1 MKPARDI
8 TIRRC
13 TLHVT
18 RQGGWSWGA
27 DAQTLTRRA
36 IERLP
41 ALLERRLGE
50 LVDTLP
56 DDLEIVQ
63 PLCLRAALRGQEWAE
78 LIGSGEPGEQM
89 RARLEAAID
98 AAMTQAL
105 PEARMGPAR
114 DAVSP
119 AADSPLAHDGEA
131 RVTSSVA
138 LATARSQPSTLW
150 KLLCQ
155 WRAERKLLAQLAAF
169 NEVVLRM
176 WLDRLI
182 EVAPGAAS
190 APSTIDDAVVAE
202 LWRDVCALPLLM
214 PSGAARWLARR
225 IIFTL
230 ELKTRWAP
238 SSTHSHELLATYCSD
253 DATSLVETPPAAASP
268 AEARGNAETA
278 TAADTALTSATASI
292 VAHTDPPADA
302 VFEVDVPC
310 ALPFL
315 LLTPL
320 ARSGYLATLAAA
332 LEAAK
337 AGSFAGGVAI
347 GLARKCLAAPQ
358 RGWLREPGALAAAA
372 AFAGRQSCDNELI
385 LNAGRALRPQLV
397 LLDACVTDQL
407 LREHRAEAAW
417 LLARGPSGALML
429 FDEDGLV
436 PTATGSLQLL
446 AMRLA
451 PSGGVLFLPAKAA
464 SNEHFDTLDELQI
477 PYATDVNLA
486 TRPSAASFIALD
498 GARLWTSIHGS
509 QRGRARALAER
520 GADLCETALA
530 NWSAVQDE
538 RPAHRP
544 GVDPGFENSL
554 SLAASFAL
562 SAIAW
567 TLWRHRSRTTALAT
581 IEHFA
586 DLDARVRVTPDRVHV
601 RLPMGRRA
609 WDLRDHGLLADV
621 REVPWLGART
631 VIFGVG

>member
-1 MKPARDI
+1 MKRAPPI

-13 TLHVT
+13 TLRVT
-18 RQGGWSWGA
+18 RRSGWSWGA
-27 DAQTLTRRA
+27 DAQSLASKA

-41 ALLERRLGE
+41 SLFERRLGALAE
-50 LVDTLP
+50 SLP
-56 DDLEIVQ
+56 DDFEIVQ
-63 PLCLRAALRGQEWAE
+63 PLCLRVALQRHEWAE
-78 LIGSGEPGEQM
+78 LIGSNEPSAQK
-89 RARLEAAID
+89 RARLEAAFE
-98 AAMTQAL
+98 AAMTEAL
-105 PEARMGPAR
+105 PASLAEAMRGAETSEAHLPKAQVETVR
-114 DAVSP
+114 DAASL
-119 AADSPLAHDGEA
+119 AAA
-131 RVTSSVA
+131 TS
-138 LATARSQPSTLW
+138 RQPSALW
-150 KLLCQ
+150 KLLAQ
-155 WRAERKLLAQLAAF
+155 WRADGKLLAQLTAF
-169 NEVVLRM
+169 DEIVLRM

-182 EVAPGAAS
+182 EVAPGTAS
-190 APSTIDDAVVAE
+190 TPATIDDAVVSE
-202 LWRDVCALPLLM
+202 LWRDVCALPLLV
-214 PSGAARWLARR
+214 PAGPARWLARR

-230 ELKTRWAP
+230 EFKTRWAP

-253 DATSLVETPPAAASP
+253 DAASLVEAPPATASP
-268 AEARGNAETA
+268 AEARGNAESA
-278 TAADTALTSATASI
+278 AAADTELTSATASI

-302 VFEVDVPC
+302 AFEVDVPC

-358 RGWLREPGALAAAA
+358 RGWLPEPGALAAAA

-385 LNAGRALRPQLV
+385 LNAGRALRPQLA

-407 LREHRAEAAW
+407 LRGHRAEAAW
-417 LLARGPSGALML
+417 LLPRGPSGALVL

-446 AMRLA
+446 ATHLA
-451 PSGGVLFLPAKAA
+451 PSGSVLFLPAKAA
-464 SNEHFDTLDELQI
+464 SDKHFDTLDALQI

-486 TRPSAASFIALD
+486 TRPSAASFIAPD
-498 GARLWTSIHGS
+498 GARLWTSIHGA

-520 GADLCETALA
+520 GADLCEAALA
-530 NWSAVQDE
+530 NWTAVQDE
-538 RPAHRP
+538 RPAQRP
-544 GVDPGFENSL
+544 GVDAGFENSL

-567 TLWRHRSRTTALAT
+567 TLWHPRPRATALAA

-586 DLDARVRVTPDRVHV
+586 DLDARVCVTPDRVHV
-601 RLPMGRRA
+601 KLPMGRRA
-609 WDLRDHGLLADV
+609 WDLRDHGLLADM